1 MDTSYLYSWDAKAEQ
16 RKSDFMEH
24 MYKCSARTNGLFT
37 GLWQDFC
44 LKEAG
49 PYCQNMYFEQ
59 LEAIKKY
66 EQRLAEQREQEI
78 KEEEDFKF
86 GIEQLVLGMDL
97 EEKESTTQDP
107 EREWFDP
114 ALHD

>member
-1 MDTSYLYSWDAKAEQ
+1 MDTSYLYSWDPKLEN
-16 RKSDFMEH
+16 RKSLFMEH

-59 LEAIKKY
+59 LEAIKEY
-66 EQRLAEQREQEI
+66 EKHLAEQREREI
-78 KEEEDFKF
+78 KQEEDFKF

-97 EEKESTTQDP
+97 EAEATGLNPEK
-107 EREWFDP
+107 EWFDP

>member
-59 LEAIKKY
+59 LEAIKEY
-66 EQRLAEQREQEI
+66 EKHLAEQREREI

-86 GIEQLVLGMDL
+86 GVEQLVLGMDL
-97 EEKESTTQDP
+97 EAGPTGLNPEK
-107 EREWFDP
+107 EWFDP

>member
-59 LEAIKKY
+59 LEAIKEY
-66 EQRLAEQREQEI
+66 EDHLAQQREREI

-97 EEKESTTQDP
+97 DTETITLTPEK
-107 EREWFDP
+107 EWFDP